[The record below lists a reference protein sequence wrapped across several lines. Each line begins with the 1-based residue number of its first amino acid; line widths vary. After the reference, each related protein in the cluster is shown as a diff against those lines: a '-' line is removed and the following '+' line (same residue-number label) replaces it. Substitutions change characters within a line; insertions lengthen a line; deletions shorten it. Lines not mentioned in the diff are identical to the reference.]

1 MTARIILTVL
11 FGGAGIYAFFES
23 RHFPDIAGYF
33 PLFASAVAV
42 IFAAVEAISIV
53 YSLLLSKAPER
64 ELANRQSGVV
74 EMAESALHIDADHTE
89 QIDRTEH
96 AMAAEQAE
104 HADESG
110 VEHNE
115 GYYVLWI
122 IGFVVLIAFLGAYVA
137 IAVWLAAYGWRV
149 WRPRWPFVVL
159 GIVVALGLVYGLEW
173 GGIIRVPYGLL
184 YPVLFG

>member
-1 MTARIILTVL
+1 M
-11 FGGAGIYAFFES
+11 
-23 RHFPDIAGYF
+23 
-33 PLFASAVAV
+33 AV

-53 YSLLLSKAPER
+53 YSLLLSKAPEPA
-64 ELANRQSGVV
+64 LADRQPAAV
-74 EMAESALHIDADHTE
+74 EMAESALHLDTDQAV
-89 QIDRTEH
+89 QIERTEH

-159 GIVVALGLVYGLEW
+159 GIVAAICEWLEGGDAGL
-173 GGIIRVPYGLL
+173 
-184 YPVLFG
+184 